1 MMEVIEVRPSP
12 VPSGPAGGDAAPR
25 EGLVPLQRQPRGP
38 ADLRAGPPFAALRS
52 VQTQVLLLSVKCYL
66 LNALQLLIISRQIR
80 ITFESLQA
88 PYTSTGIW
96 RLAAW

>member
-12 VPSGPAGGDAAPR
+12 VPSGPAGGDAAPL

-52 VQTQVLLLSVKCYL
+52 VH
-66 LNALQLLIISRQIR
+66 
-80 ITFESLQA
+80 
-88 PYTSTGIW
+88 
-96 RLAAW
+96 